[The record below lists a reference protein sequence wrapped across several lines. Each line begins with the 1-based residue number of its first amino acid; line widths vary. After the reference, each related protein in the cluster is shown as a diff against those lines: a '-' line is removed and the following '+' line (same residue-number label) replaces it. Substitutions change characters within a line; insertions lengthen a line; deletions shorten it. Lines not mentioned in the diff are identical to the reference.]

1 MSWRDRTR
9 RLLPYVVVGA
19 AGFLIAYLV
28 VFFFVFPSSVVPTE
42 RPVPDLSGLQYAA
55 AVRRLADEGFR
66 ADTGEQSW
74 HGAAARGIVT
84 GQRPAAGTVEARGA
98 LVLLDIS
105 LGRRQTRVP
114 EVVGLSEQ
122 EARTRLAA
130 EGFAVAEAAPE
141 PGDQPR
147 GTVIASI
154 PAPGQVVTL
163 PASVRLRT
171 SAGPSE
177 VTVPDVTGR
186 PFSEAQAM
194 LQQVGLAT
202 GRAIMGSEGSGT
214 PGTVTRQVPAGGE
227 SVRAGTAVRLTVAP

>member
-19 AGFLIAYLV
+19 AGFLVAYLV
-28 VFFFVFPSSVVPTE
+28 VFFFVFPSSVVPSE
-42 RPVPDLSGLQYAA
+42 RPIPDVSGLLYADA
-55 AVRRLADEGFR
+55 ARRLQDDGFR

-98 LVLLDIS
+98 LIILDIS

-122 EARTRLAA
+122 EARSRLTA
-130 EGFAVAEAAPE
+130 EGFTVSEAVAE

-154 PAPGQVVTL
+154 PAPGQVATL
-163 PASVRLRT
+163 PVSVRLRT
-171 SAGPSE
+171 SAGPSD

-202 GRAIMGSEGSGT
+202 GRAVMGAEGSGT
-214 PGTVTRQVPAGGE
+214 PGTVVRQVPAGGE
-227 SVRAGTAVRLTVAP
+227 TVRAGTAVRLTVAP